1 MEMKDEIEM
10 KLVQK
15 PKRRLKW
22 YQRQWGAGF
31 LYGVHIGWLL
41 GIATAVIVYGIA
53 EMLAKPIGSAIGIE
67 VP

>member
-10 KLVQK
+10 KLAQK

-22 YQRQWGAGF
+22 YQRQFGAGM

-41 GIATAVIVYGIA
+41 GMITAVVVWGVANLIG
-53 EMLAKPIGSAIGIE
+53 KPLGQAIGWY
-67 VP
+67 